1 VAENSVSHFL
11 LPHSVG
17 LTPPPSA
24 GWPVGHN
31 SVLSDVDEYV
41 IAASVIGHEK
51 YTEET
56 PRPGSRANFTVNPR
70 GILRSVSCK
79 VSHSLSVSS
88 PIAFW

>member
-11 LPHSVG
+11 PPHSVG
-17 LTPPPSA
+17 LAPPPSP

-56 PRPGSRANFTVNPR
+56 PRPWIGSEFYGQSPR
-70 GILRSVSCK
+70 
-79 VSHSLSVSS
+79 HT
-88 PIAFW
+88 P